1 MTDFITPQP
10 LAPKS
15 GTYAMR
21 DASSKSSTES
31 EGLCASGV
39 ADEMAD
45 SATAT

>member
-1 MTDFITPQP
+1 MTDFIMLQP
-10 LAPKS
+10 RAPKF
-15 GTYAMR
+15 GTYAMC

-39 ADEMAD
+39 ADEVAD